1 MARTYAVD
9 TASYNSANLTSY
21 HNHGAK
27 DVLVK
32 VSEGTGYFNPKAS
45 AQIKSAHDNHMYVH
59 GYHFALF
66 GNSVS
71 QAKAEAKFFVHR
83 AEYLNISKKR
93 YLPLDWETGDGNVVT
108 GSKYSNTKAILAFMK
123 VVHDAG
129 YKVMLY
135 SSASLMR
142 TAIDTEKVA
151 RKYGTCLWVAAY
163 PYSGATSKPDFNYFP
178 SMNGVALW
186 QFTDNWCGL
195 NVDGNISLINLHPD
209 AVAKKKVVA
218 EKTAKKSEPKVIG
231 IAYAP
236 IINGDPKWSIKLI
249 DDKGHYKKDEYIP
262 TNSNWKVFATKTLK
276 GMKCY
281 KLGTNQWA
289 PAKFFKMK

>member
-9 TASYNSANLTSY
+9 VATYQPSNLTSY
-21 HNHGAK
+21 HSHGAK

-71 QAKAEAKFFVHR
+71 RAKAEAKFFVHR

-135 SSASLMR
+135 SSASLLR
-142 TAIDTEKVA
+142 SAIDTEKVV
-151 RKYGTCLWVAAY
+151 KKFGTCLWV
-163 PYSGATSKPDFNYFP
+163 
-178 SMNGVALW
+178 
-186 QFTDNWCGL
+186 
-195 NVDGNISLINLHPD
+195 
-209 AVAKKKVVA
+209 
-218 EKTAKKSEPKVIG
+218 EIG
-231 IAYAP
+231 RA
-236 IINGDPKWSIKLI
+236 SCR
-249 DDKGHYKKDEYIP
+249 ER
-262 TNSNWKVFATKTLK
+262 V
-276 GMKCY
+276 
-281 KLGTNQWA
+281 
-289 PAKFFKMK
+289 

>member
-71 QAKAEAKFFVHR
+71 RAKAEAKFFVHR

-93 YLPLDWETGDGNVVT
+93 YLALDWETGDGNVVT
-108 GSKYSNTKAILAFMK
+108 GSKYSNTQAILAFMK

-135 SSASLMR
+135 SSASLLR
-142 TAIDTEKVA
+142 SAIDT
-151 RKYGTCLWVAAY
+151 
-163 PYSGATSKPDFNYFP
+163 
-178 SMNGVALW
+178 
-186 QFTDNWCGL
+186 
-195 NVDGNISLINLHPD
+195 
-209 AVAKKKVVA
+209 
-218 EKTAKKSEPKVIG
+218 KS
-231 IAYAP
+231 
-236 IINGDPKWSIKLI
+236 S
-249 DDKGHYKKDEYIP
+249 
-262 TNSNWKVFATKTLK
+262 
-276 GMKCY
+276 
-281 KLGTNQWA
+281 
-289 PAKFFKMK
+289 